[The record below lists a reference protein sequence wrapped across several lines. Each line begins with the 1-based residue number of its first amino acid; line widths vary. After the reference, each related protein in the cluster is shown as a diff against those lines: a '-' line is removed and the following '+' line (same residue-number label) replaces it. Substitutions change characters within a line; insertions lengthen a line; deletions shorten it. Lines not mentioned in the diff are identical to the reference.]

1 MKEGI
6 AMKASEFKGI
16 IPPMMTAFTKD
27 GEIYEKGTREIVDFI
42 VPHVHGLYPCGTYG
56 SGPMMSI
63 DERKKVAGII
73 IDQVRGRVPVIL
85 HVGTADTRNTIELA
99 RHAEAI
105 GAQAVGAITPYYNS
119 YDEDAIFVHFQ
130 RLIHAVNIPVFLYNN
145 PKVSGNQVSP
155 NLLVRLARE
164 GLGGVKDSS
173 FDIVNYY
180 HVQIALRDFPELN
193 LIIGTEAIFVA
204 AFDAGAK
211 AAVTGLG
218 NVYPEL
224 IRKLYDVYFQGDRQK
239 LMQIQKEVLQVRQV
253 TKYGPTVPTCH
264 AILKMRGIDAGYP
277 RLPFTPLSTE
287 TEKRVKDALQKLKL
301 L

>member
-1 MKEGI
+1 
-6 AMKASEFKGI
+6 MKASEFKGI

>member
-1 MKEGI
+1 
-6 AMKASEFKGI
+6 MKASDFKGI
-16 IPPMMTAFTKD
+16 IPPMMTAFTKE

-42 VPHVHGLYPCGTYG
+42 VPHVQGLYPCGTYG

-63 DERKKVAGII
+63 AERKKAAEII
-73 IDQVRGRVPVIL
+73 VDQTKGRVPVIV
-85 HVGTADTRNTIELA
+85 HVGTADTKNTVELA

-119 YDEDAIFVHFQ
+119 YSEDAIFIHFQ
-130 RLIHAVNIPVFLYNN
+130 QLIKAVNIPVFLYNN
-145 PKVSGNQVSP
+145 PKASGNPVSP

-180 HVQIALRDFPELN
+180 HAKIALQEFPQFN
-193 LIIGTEAIFVA
+193 LIIGTEAILVA

-218 NVYPEL
+218 NVYPDL
-224 IRKLYDVYFQGDRQK
+224 IRKLYEAYLEGDRERT
-239 LMQIQKEVLQVRQV
+239 MQIQQEVLVVRQI

-264 AILKMRGIDAGYP
+264 AILKLRGIDSGYP
-277 RLPFTPLSTE
+277 RLPFTPVPPE
-287 TEKRVKDALQKLKL
+287 TEKRVKDALQGMGL

>member
-1 MKEGI
+1 
-6 AMKASEFKGI
+6 MKASEFKGI

-63 DERKKVAGII
+63 DERKKVAEII